1 MFSLTSTNITQM
13 QGRDPSAPLS
23 RRATPSVKII
33 GAAAIA
39 LLASANTFANA
50 AENQSRVVQE
60 YHACAVTLGLDPS
73 GRRYRT
79 CISSLARSLSEWD
92 QVRLTESARSAC
104 VQKGLQRGTPA
115 FAVCVVDAEQ
125 SSVNAGGDGGQ
136 SSQSVEGSTTDPHSA
151 SDTQSANQTT
161 WARESLACAD
171 AGIAPGS
178 GAFSQCV
185 SDLHNSLWAEQNL
198 EQN

>member
-1 MFSLTSTNITQM
+1 MFSLISTNITQM
-13 QGRDPSAPLS
+13 QGRDPFARLS

-33 GAAAIA
+33 GTAAIA

-50 AENQSRVVQE
+50 AENSSRVVKE

-92 QVRLTESARSAC
+92 QVRLMESARSAC

-115 FAVCVVDAEQ
+115 FAICVVDAEQ
-125 SSVNAGGDGGQ
+125 SSENASNSGGQ
-136 SSQSVEGSTTDPHSA
+136 SSPSAEGSTTDPHSA

-171 AGIAPGS
+171 VGIAPGS

-185 SDLHNSLWAEQNL
+185 GDLHNSLWAEQNL

>member
-1 MFSLTSTNITQM
+1 MFSLTSTNITQT
-13 QGRDPSAPLS
+13 QGRDPSVRLS

-33 GAAAIA
+33 GTAAIA

-50 AENQSRVVQE
+50 AENPSRVVQE
-60 YHACAVTLGLDPS
+60 HHVCAVVLGLDPS

-79 CISSLARSLSEWD
+79 CIASLGRSLSEWD
-92 QVRLTESARSAC
+92 QVRLMESARSAC
-104 VQKGLQRGTPA
+104 AQKGLDRGTPA

-136 SSQSVEGSTTDPHSA
+136 SSPSVEGSTDPHSYIG
-151 SDTQSANQTT
+151 SADQVT
-161 WARESLACAD
+161 WAQASVACAD
-171 AGIAPGS
+171 MGIAPGS

-185 SDLHNSLWAEQNL
+185 GDLHNSLWAEQNL